1 MRRWILLTVLA
12 TKGLGSV
19 LALTESDA
27 LLQELSALRRKSA
40 EDDARITNL
49 ESRLAAARTFG
60 AQSGQHGA
68 TIDTLVPLPLPSP
81 SGVASTAAANDAVI
95 SAHGGARQRSI
106 LQADAGSDSPAC
118 SKEELRRVA
127 DSLVQGGASQAIVT
141 FLEIMSENAACGGCM
156 MACVTAPDIVY
167 CLYSCMHQ
175 RENQC
180 GNATRDQLAPL
191 VSGARLD
198 DRASIVA
205 MFEVG
210 ADCAYAC
217 SAHRVPLQSM
227 RSALLAPCCA
237 WDG

>member
-1 MRRWILLTVLA
+1 MGRASMLLTVLVMNV
-12 TKGLGSV
+12 LGSV
-19 LALTESDA
+19 LALTDSDA
-27 LLQELSALRRKSA
+27 LLRELSALRKKSA
-40 EDDARITNL
+40 EDDARIANL
-49 ESRLAAARTFG
+49 ESRLAAARTFI
-60 AQSGQHGA
+60 ARSGQHGA

-106 LQADAGSDSPAC
+106 LQADAGSDSLGAC
-118 SKEELRRVA
+118 SKEELHRVA

-156 MACVTAPDIVY
+156 MACITAPDIVY

-180 GNATRDQLAPL
+180 GNAARDQLAPL

-237 WDG
+237 